1 MEPPEVKF
9 ELVDGNKIT
18 FDSQNF
24 LANEMLDDI
33 YVVTNQ
39 MDIDY
44 ELEGKSIDDAWK
56 LRFLNWK
63 RSICIILISSII

>member
-1 MEPPEVKF
+1 MISINSSCVR
-9 ELVDGNKIT
+9 VTVKIT

-44 ELEGKSIDDAWK
+44 ELEGKSIDDA
-56 LRFLNWK
+56 
-63 RSICIILISSII
+63 